1 MTATMAIS
9 FVLGTTDTKV
19 PLGFEAWID
28 QTKFFDSDHV
38 QGLQTV
44 TMQIDDNDD
53 EQHRLRL
60 IMKNKLPEHT
70 QVDTDGNIVADARL
84 IITDLSFDGIA
95 LGHMFVEQ
103 SEYHHDRNGTAETAV
118 LEKFYGEMGCNG
130 TVSLEFATP
139 VYLWLLEHM

>member
-9 FVLGTTDTKV
+9 FVLDTTNAAV

-38 QGLQTV
+38 QGPQTV
-44 TMQIDDNDD
+44 TMQIADNDD
-53 EQHRLRL
+53 EQHQLRL

-70 QVDTDGNIVADARL
+70 QVDTDGNIIADARL
-84 IITDLSFDGIA
+84 IITDLSFDDIQ
-95 LGHMFVEQ
+95 LGHMFSEQ
-103 SEYHHDRNGTAETAV
+103 AEYRHDRNGTAQETV
-118 LEKFYGEMGCNG
+118 VDKFYREMGCNG

>member
-9 FVLGTTDTKV
+9 FELDTTDAAV

-44 TMQIDDNDD
+44 TTQIADNDD
-53 EQHRLRL
+53 EQHQLRL
-60 IMKNKLPEHT
+60 IMKNKLPEYT
-70 QVDTDGNIVADARL
+70 QVDADGNIVGDARL
-84 IITDLSFDGIA
+84 VITDLSFDDIQ

-103 SEYHHDRNGTAETAV
+103 AEYYHDCNGTATAPI
-118 LEKFYGEMGCNG
+118 LDKFYSEMGCNG
-130 TVSLEFATP
+130 TVSLKFTTP